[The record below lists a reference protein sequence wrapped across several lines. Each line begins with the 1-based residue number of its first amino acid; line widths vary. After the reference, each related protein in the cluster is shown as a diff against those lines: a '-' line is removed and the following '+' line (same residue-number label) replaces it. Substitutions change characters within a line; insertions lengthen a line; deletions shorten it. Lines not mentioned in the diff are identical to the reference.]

1 MAALLSYHNI
11 DVVIGNESHVD
22 STFLSSEILP
32 SSYKIIR
39 KDRSLGG
46 GGVFIG
52 FRNTINI
59 SELSNP
65 SSEAEMLWAK
75 LQILNNRPLYLC
87 SFYRPP
93 NNNVIP
99 IATLNKSLSDIFR
112 DETLQ
117 SPQIIVAGDFNLPSI
132 SWIDGTGQVNLMV
145 MMLTSYC

>member
-1 MAALLSYHNI
+1 M
-11 DVVIGNESHVD
+11 IGNKSHKN
-22 STFLSSEILP
+22 STFLSSEILS

-46 GGVFIG
+46 GGVSTG

-59 SELSNP
+59 SELSDP

-75 LQILNNRPLYLC
+75 QQILNNRPLYLC
-87 SFYRPP
+87 SFYRPLN

-99 IATLNKSLSDIFR
+99 IATLNKSMSDIFR
-112 DETLQ
+112 DEKLQ
-117 SPQIIVAGDFNLPSI
+117 SPQILVAGDFNLPSI

-145 MMLTSYC
+145 MVLTGYC